1 MLKNSLLPPALTA
14 SSLAAQQFTVDT
26 SHATATQAL
35 LTYTPPSN
43 SACTV
48 QVSESPTL
56 SPLDHDVDPSLF
68 PDANL
73 DSRAGTVTSGSART
87 FVAGARRTDL
97 ATDNK
102 LYSRALQANTQ
113 HYYQVTC
120 GSTSVNGQFMTANPP
135 LGNGYSDNPPFNAAG
150 FGNYGWPTID
160 WIDQTKVYID
170 PLAGIAIKR
179 FSQPGAFGFQGGSAG
194 SAGNAALPVYW
205 DLHGAWSNAANITS
219 VASTSLATYSGASS
233 DPIFVAW
240 DNNNLDPDGAQL
252 SGFSP
257 IGFTLDNLQLNVFGN
272 GTPAA
277 ANRTVSVCLVY
288 YESQTCQTGWFDIVL
303 PQSLGS
309 TAANYPGSTTFPNG
323 GFWAGRGTV
332 PKRSAFAVWT
342 ATVRV
347 NGNTVTN
354 TGGSFNT
361 AWQAGGKYY
370 IAGSSPACTNNLCT
384 IASIAN
390 NQLMTIVETPGTLT
404 NVQGYSATAG
414 FLIRKKTGTGSVSI
428 SAASQYAASYQN
440 MLPGTGSFQLCE
452 PNPVTVSF
460 AADGVTP
467 ITPVSGE
474 LCLVNSMGIGASSAA
489 GLYLLIPSSGETR
502 FLNPMFMDAEQGV
515 PSDYAQKA
523 GVGGTWG
530 VVDPLSPTTF
540 YFSYTYG
547 SGVNAG
553 KTALIKA
560 QYQTGPQCLYQAYPA
575 GVNHPALY
583 PSSGAQPGMLPHSYP
598 GVQALDS
605 MDGHSS
611 CMAYTNVTLPSQ
623 GRDVDSQIQAQSNYK
638 PVFGTAGGI
647 SNVLRRQSLNRYA
660 ARREGRTGPALYF

>member
-1 MLKNSLLPPALTA
+1 
-14 SSLAAQQFTVDT
+14 
-26 SHATATQAL
+26 
-35 LTYTPPSN
+35 
-43 SACTV
+43 
-48 QVSESPTL
+48 
-56 SPLDHDVDPSLF
+56 
-68 PDANL
+68 
-73 DSRAGTVTSGSART
+73 
-87 FVAGARRTDL
+87 
-97 ATDNK
+97 
-102 LYSRALQANTQ
+102 
-113 HYYQVTC
+113 
-120 GSTSVNGQFMTANPP
+120 
-135 LGNGYSDNPPFNAAG
+135 
-150 FGNYGWPTID
+150 
-160 WIDQTKVYID
+160 
-170 PLAGIAIKR
+170 
-179 FSQPGAFGFQGGSAG
+179 
-194 SAGNAALPVYW
+194 
-205 DLHGAWSNAANITS
+205 
-219 VASTSLATYSGASS
+219 
-233 DPIFVAW
+233 
-240 DNNNLDPDGAQL
+240 
-252 SGFSP
+252 
-257 IGFTLDNLQLNVFGN
+257 
-272 GTPAA
+272 
-277 ANRTVSVCLVY
+277 
-288 YESQTCQTGWFDIVL
+288 
-303 PQSLGS
+303 
-309 TAANYPGSTTFPNG
+309 
-323 GFWAGRGTV
+323 
-332 PKRSAFAVWT
+332 
-342 ATVRV
+342 
-347 NGNTVTN
+347 
-354 TGGSFNT
+354 
-361 AWQAGGKYY
+361 
-370 IAGSSPACTNNLCT
+370 
-384 IASIAN
+384 
-390 NQLMTIVETPGTLT
+390 
-404 NVQGYSATAG
+404 
-414 FLIRKKTGTGSVSI
+414 
-428 SAASQYAASYQN
+428 
-440 MLPGTGSFQLCE
+440 
-452 PNPVTVSF
+452 VSF